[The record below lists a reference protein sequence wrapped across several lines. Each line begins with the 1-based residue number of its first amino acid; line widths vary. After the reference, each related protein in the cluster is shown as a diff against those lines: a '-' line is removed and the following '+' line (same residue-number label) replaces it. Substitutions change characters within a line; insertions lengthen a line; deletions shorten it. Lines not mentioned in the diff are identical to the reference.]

1 MNNEQE
7 KLIQA
12 IQQEKQ
18 TVLHLKRKYRLTQ
31 PIVNYVLLLNKQKKL
46 IEEKRYAISRQAL
59 GDTNELWIA
68 YFEDGTQFASRQI
81 KEQEKQIRA

>member
-31 PIVNYVLLLNKQKKL
+31 PIINYVLLLNKQKKL